1 MYRGNSGHPL
11 FPVFMEENQF
21 YDSNASITQLQL
33 FGTIPATCTVG
44 PTNYIGNNISSIT
57 RPSKRTRES
66 EDVAMQHKLQISL
79 NNIYQDEA
87 DRSASIPN
95 PNAVSTGLRLSYD
108 DDEHNSSVTTASGS
122 MPSLPIIMSL
132 GDNLRT
138 EIERQTEEFDQ
149 YIRVQEEQFA
159 KGVKE
164 MKQRH
169 ITSFLSAVDKG
180 VSRKLREK
188 ELEIE
193 NMNRKNRDL
202 ADRIKHAAAEAQTG
216 STSSAQRVCRPR
228 PSEQSQQAW
237 QLRGRLLRQQQ
248 LTKEGGL
255 WRERSGR
262 CASSYD
268 PNAGQRQ
275 QQQQVPVVGAC
286 RVCLRRE
293 VCMLLLPC
301 RHLCMCK
308 ECDGLV
314 DACPV
319 CLAVK
324 TASVRFTC
332 LD

>member
-33 FGTIPATCTVG
+33 FGTIPATCTVD

-149 YIRVQEEQFA
+149 YIRVQ
-159 KGVKE
+159 G
-164 MKQRH
+164 R
-169 ITSFLSAVDKG
+169 AVCER
-180 VSRKLREK
+180 SE
-188 ELEIE
+188 
-193 NMNRKNRDL
+193 RDE
-202 ADRIKHAAAEAQTG
+202 AEAHH
-216 STSSAQRVCRPR
+216 
-228 PSEQSQQAW
+228 
-237 QLRGRLLRQQQ
+237 
-248 LTKEGGL
+248 
-255 WRERSGR
+255 
-262 CASSYD
+262 
-268 PNAGQRQ
+268 
-275 QQQQVPVVGAC
+275 
-286 RVCLRRE
+286 
-293 VCMLLLPC
+293 LLPQC
-301 RHLCMCK
+301 R
-308 ECDGLV
+308 
-314 DACPV
+314 
-319 CLAVK
+319 
-324 TASVRFTC
+324 
-332 LD
+332 